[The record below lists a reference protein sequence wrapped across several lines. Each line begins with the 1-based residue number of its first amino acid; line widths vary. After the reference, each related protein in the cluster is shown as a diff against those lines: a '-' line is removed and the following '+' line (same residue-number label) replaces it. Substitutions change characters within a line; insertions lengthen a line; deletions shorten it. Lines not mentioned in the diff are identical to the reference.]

1 VNEGRSSV
9 DGSTRRLF
17 VSVEPPAEA
26 VDHLARVVDA
36 LEVSRAN
43 APGRSTRLAARDR
56 WHVTLAFLGDV
67 ASNRIDPVAGAVRRA
82 VEEAAGPLVV
92 NFAGG
97 GTFGRGRF
105 TVLWV
110 GLAGDVGGLRHL
122 AGQVRRELRRARGP
136 FDAKPFRPHL
146 TLARPGDR
154 VAREL
159 LAADVAALSAY
170 VGPLWTVDAVHL
182 VDSELGPN
190 PVHTHL
196 GSWHPPGH
204 P

>member
-1 VNEGRSSV
+1 V

-26 VDHLARVVDA
+26 VAHLGSVVDA

-56 WHVTLAFLGDV
+56 WHITLTFLGDV
-67 ASNRIDPVAGAVRRA
+67 ASGRIDPVAAAVRRA
-82 VEEAAGPLVV
+82 VEEAGGPVEV
-92 NFAGG
+92 HFAGG

-105 TVLWV
+105 TVLWG
-110 GLAGDVGGLRHL
+110 GLAGDVGGLRRL
-122 AGQVRRELRRARGP
+122 AERVRRELRRARAP

-159 LAADVAALSAY
+159 LAADVATLSAY
-170 VGPLWTVDAVHL
+170 VGPVWTVDAVHL

-196 GSWHPPGH
+196 GSWRPPG
-204 P
+204 PP